1 MIKLYCM
8 VGGIK
13 MNGSTNGGVVG
24 FNSNQADRML
34 FGVESAQ
41 MLTPENSRSE
51 KVSVTKVSVMPGAE
65 QPRHKHYTSEQVWVA
80 VQGRGVLLLADDKE
94 VPFEAGD
101 VVRFAEKEIH
111 GLRNMGPE
119 IFEYICIST
128 PPMNFAYAYMQAR

>member
-1 MIKLYCM
+1 MEEKTTRPIL
-8 VGGIK
+8 
-13 MNGSTNGGVVG
+13 TDDTVV
-24 FNSNQADRML
+24 
-34 FGVESAQ
+34 E
-41 MLTPENSRSE
+41 
-51 KVSVTKVSVMPGAE
+51 
-65 QPRHKHYTSEQVWVA
+65 
-80 VQGRGVLLLADDKE
+80 DKE

>member
-1 MIKLYCM
+1 MELIKKYDITVLC
-8 VGGIK
+8 
-13 MNGSTNGGVVG
+13 NP
-24 FNSNQADRML
+24 
-34 FGVESAQ
+34 GVESAQ
-41 MLTPENSRSE
+41 LLTPENSRSE
-51 KVSVTKVSVMPGAE
+51 KVS
-65 QPRHKHYTSEQVWVA
+65 WVA